1 MKKQKRF
8 LITKHKMSILYS
20 LIVKKRRQKTEIQR
34 IEILDNFFNLIIIT
48 ALLLVSTTALITDL
62 VMSNSAVAHPSP
74 ATINFS
80 CPLPAIF
87 DITK

>member
-1 MKKQKRF
+1 
-8 LITKHKMSILYS
+8 MSILYS
-20 LIVKKRRQKTEIQR
+20 PVVENEDKKTEIQR
-34 IEILDNFFNLIIIT
+34 IEILDNFLNLIIIT
-48 ALLLVSTTALITDL
+48 AILLVSTTALITDL

-87 DITK
+87 DITR

>member
-1 MKKQKRF
+1 
-8 LITKHKMSILYS
+8 MSILYCP
-20 LIVKKRRQKTEIQR
+20 IVENEDKKTEIQR